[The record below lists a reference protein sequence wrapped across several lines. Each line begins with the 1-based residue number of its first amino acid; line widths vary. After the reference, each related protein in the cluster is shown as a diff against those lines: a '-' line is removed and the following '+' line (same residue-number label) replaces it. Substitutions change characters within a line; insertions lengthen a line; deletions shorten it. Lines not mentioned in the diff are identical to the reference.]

1 MNLQEILS
9 HLDGVKPQSDG
20 SYIALC
26 PCHDD
31 HRPSLDIMEGQKGI
45 VMTCPVCGADGKTVM
60 DALNLDV
67 KELFFEQKSAV
78 TRPEQVTY
86 YYSENLK
93 KTRFYVW
100 DNTSQS
106 YHKAFCWYHKGDKG
120 QQVKG
125 LPKDENGRSL
135 PVPLYKQGSVFQARE
150 RGETLYIAE
159 GEKDVDTLTNDLGLL
174 AVCSP
179 HGAGRGKLEKKWC
192 REYNE
197 MFKGVSVAIIP
208 DNDDP
213 GRELANY
220 IAEQIEPFAD
230 EVKALDLT
238 KEWTD
243 LKHKGDITD
252 VYEKEKPSQNES
264 KEEAVRFKLKAL
276 TMTTEVYLKAPPLAG
291 ELAERPSGALTEGAE
306 QEQAPCSQKQ
316 TRAGGNEAPS
326 VSKADTS
333 PKAKALGE
341 ALKNEP
347 KYICL
352 DDVESTTT
360 EWLWYPYIPQGKI
373 TLMTADP
380 GTGKTF
386 LSLYLAAQVS
396 TGRPFYGETRAYC
409 EPANVVYQTA
419 EDGIADTIKPR
430 LEPMRPNFSKI
441 FILDETDKTLNLSDD
456 RVEQIMKDLK
466 PKLLIFDPLQAYL
479 GAKIDMNRANEVRP
493 VLQRLH
499 NLAEKYNVAVI
510 LIMHHSKSS
519 QNAALHRALG
529 SMDIP
534 AVARSM
540 LILGKDPKN
549 PFGRILCHEK
559 SSLEMRGRSICFEVN
574 PKQGGIKFNCFC
586 DETADD
592 ILNFKQT
599 ERNKPSVKKDELCDK
614 ILEMF
619 GEENEIEIKDM
630 NEICERFECST
641 STLYRARKELDIK
654 HKYKGFGNER
664 VVVWSLPE

>member
-1 MNLQEILS
+1 
-9 HLDGVKPQSDG
+9 
-20 SYIALC
+20 
-26 PCHDD
+26 
-31 HRPSLDIMEGQKGI
+31 
-45 VMTCPVCGADGKTVM
+45 
-60 DALNLDV
+60 
-67 KELFFEQKSAV
+67 
-78 TRPEQVTY
+78 
-86 YYSENLK
+86 
-93 KTRFYVW
+93 
-100 DNTSQS
+100 
-106 YHKAFCWYHKGDKG
+106 
-120 QQVKG
+120 
-125 LPKDENGRSL
+125 
-135 PVPLYKQGSVFQARE
+135 
-150 RGETLYIAE
+150 
-159 GEKDVDTLTNDLGLL
+159 
-174 AVCSP
+174 
-179 HGAGRGKLEKKWC
+179 
-192 REYNE
+192 
-197 MFKGVSVAIIP
+197 
-208 DNDDP
+208 
-213 GRELANY
+213 
-220 IAEQIEPFAD
+220 
-230 EVKALDLT
+230 
-238 KEWTD
+238 
-243 LKHKGDITD
+243 
-252 VYEKEKPSQNES
+252 
-264 KEEAVRFKLKAL
+264 
-276 TMTTEVYLKAPPLAG
+276 
-291 ELAERPSGALTEGAE
+291 
-306 QEQAPCSQKQ
+306 
-316 TRAGGNEAPS
+316 
-326 VSKADTS
+326 
-333 PKAKALGE
+333 
-341 ALKNEP
+341 
-347 KYICL
+347 
-352 DDVESTTT
+352 
-360 EWLWYPYIPQGKI
+360 
-373 TLMTADP
+373 MTADP

>member
-20 SYIALC
+20 SSIALC

-106 YHKAFCWYHKGDKG
+106 FHKEFCWYHKGDKG

-276 TMTTEVYLKAPPLAG
+276 TMTTELYCRGGQCPPADNSDVCLEPAGGQCPPLQNKK
-291 ELAERPSGALTEGAE
+291 ST
-306 QEQAPCSQKQ
+306 
-316 TRAGGNEAPS
+316 
-326 VSKADTS
+326 
-333 PKAKALGE
+333 
-341 ALKNEP
+341 
-347 KYICL
+347 YICL